1 MTPAHRPILAV
12 DAASPR
18 SSVAV
23 ALEGELLAAV
33 DETGG
38 AGARPLVA
46 LVAEVTRA
54 AGLTP
59 RDLGGLVAVRG
70 PGSFTGVRLALATT
84 WALHEALAL
93 PALAVTSFEALA
105 WQVTGSGAPLLG
117 LVDALRGE
125 WYAQRLAPGD
135 PPRPLAVPRILSV
148 ETLEQEAPCLAIG
161 FGASRLAARLPHFE
175 LREPEPLASALAVAL
190 SRRAPESQPA
200 LLLAPL
206 YLRAPT
212 PEVRRAERSAGE

>member
-1 MTPAHRPILAV
+1 MLPAPRPILAL

-70 PGSFTGVRLALATT
+70 PGSFTGVRLALATA
-84 WALHEALAL
+84 WALHESLAL
-93 PALAVTSFEALA
+93 PATAVTSFEALA
-105 WQVTGSGAPLLG
+105 WQLSGTGVPLLG

-135 PPRPLAVPRILSV
+135 PPRPLASPRILSV
-148 ETLEQEAPCLAIG
+148 EALEDEAPCLAIG

-175 LREPEPLASALAVAL
+175 LREPQPLAPALAIAL
-190 SRRAPESQPA
+190 SRRAPESQPD